1 MNPRESRR
9 NALRAVINDVQSY
22 VTASNPGAF
31 MKKEIDSEGIMNDIE
46 KYITDKKLYVEGFKG
61 GELVRR
67 IYQEMVEYSILT
79 DYLSMNNVEEINVNS
94 WEDIKI
100 RFSDGR
106 IITLEDTFLSASI
119 AQDIMKK
126 LLSQESEKLIDVTEP
141 IVRGHLR
148 KNIRITTA
156 ISPIIDE
163 NRGAMASIRIIN
175 PRKLSKEDFIS
186 SKTITREMF
195 DLLCLLYYNGS
206 SMCITGE
213 TGSGKTTLLSII
225 LNELPS
231 NLRLI
236 TIEEDTRE
244 FDLISKDEDGYIEKE
259 IIHWKTHGKTY
270 TQEKLLEFA
279 LTCDP
284 DQLCVAEMKGPEAY
298 AAQEASRTGHAVLTT
313 THAKSCRSTY
323 KRMITLC
330 KLSCDLDYFILKDL
344 VTDAFPIVC
353 FAKKMKDNTRKIT
366 EITECVQNENG
377 DIEIRTLYEYVI
389 AHSERDENGML
400 IIHGEFIKRNNIS
413 NFLQQQL
420 LGNGVTSSELA
431 EFITPTEIN
440 LSARSESA

>member
-9 NALRAVINDVQSY
+9 NSLRAVVNDVQSY

-79 DYLSMNNVEEINVNS
+79 DFLSMNNVEEINVNS
-94 WEDIKI
+94 WEDIKV
-100 RFSDGR
+100 RYSDGR
-106 IITLEDTFLSASI
+106 IITLEDTFLSAGN

-148 KNIRITTA
+148 NNIRITTS

-163 NRGAMASIRIIN
+163 ERGAMASIRIIN
-175 PRKLSKEDFIS
+175 PRKLSKDDFINS
-186 SKTITREMF
+186 NTLTRDMF
-195 DLLCLLYYNGS
+195 DLLSLLYFNGS

-213 TGSGKTTLLSII
+213 TGSGKTTLMSVI

-231 NLRLI
+231 DLRLI

-244 FDLISKDEDGYIEKE
+244 FDLIKKNDDGYIEKE
-259 IIHWKTHGKTY
+259 VIHWKTHGKFN
-270 TQEKLLEFA
+270 QEKLLEFA

-284 DQLCVAEMKGPEAY
+284 DQLCLAEMKGREAY
-298 AAQEASRTGHAVLTT
+298 SAQEASRTGHAVITT
-313 THAKSCRSTY
+313 THAKSCRATY
-323 KRMITLC
+323 RRMVTLC
-330 KLSCDLDYFILKDL
+330 KLTSDMDYQILNEL
-344 VTDAFPIVC
+344 VTEAFPIVC

-366 EITECVQNENG
+366 EITECIQKGNG
-377 DIEIRTLYEYVI
+377 EIEIQTLYEYVI
-389 AHSERDENGML
+389 NHSERDENGQL
-400 IIHGEFIKRNNIS
+400 RIHGEFIKRNNIS
-413 NFLQQQL
+413 NSLQQQL

-431 EFITPTEIN
+431 KYITPTQIN
-440 LSARSESA
+440 QTVRSESA